1 MEDQYIID
9 QFSELQDH
17 LLVAVFDGH
26 SGTFAAE
33 YCSMNLKSKI
43 EESASWQAYAKMSQ
57 KTRKQNTNTL
67 GEALVQAYLQL
78 DDSLK
83 SLKSDG
89 LMEDNSGCTA
99 VCCII
104 TPTHLVCASVGDS
117 RAVIGGKETT
127 ISLTEDHKPENPE
140 ECARIEKAGG
150 FVADNRVLGEL
161 AMSRAIGDFR
171 YKGNKQ
177 LAFHEQLV
185 IAVPDVS
192 VHERDLQNDCVLVV
206 ACDGVWDVLSNDE
219 AVVFAQEY
227 IEKPAAFSIHDYIQ
241 KANALP
247 DQDNE
252 VDDLPSK
259 KRRLNANPEDDDDI
273 ESPSSSAEESSSDSE
288 SDEDGD
294 HTTSSA
300 VNTAGALISVA
311 LAKGSMDNISA
322 VVVKF
327 PAVNSLN
334 KK

>member
-1 MEDQYIID
+1 
-9 QFSELQDH
+9 
-17 LLVAVFDGH
+17 VAVFDGH

-43 EESASWQAYAKMSQ
+43 EESASWQAYMRMSQ
-57 KTRKQNTNTL
+57 KTRKQNANTL

-83 SLKSDG
+83 SLHIDG

-104 TPTHLVCASVGDS
+104 TPTHVVCASVGDS

-127 ISLTEDHKPENPE
+127 VSLTEDHKPENPE
-140 ECARIEKAGG
+140 ECVRIEQAGG

-171 YKGNKQ
+171 YKGNTQ

-192 VHERDLQNDCVLVV
+192 VHERDLQNDHVLIV

-241 KANALP
+241 K
-247 DQDNE
+247 DNSLRE
-252 VDDLPSK
+252 QEKSEDAQPLK
-259 KRRLNANPEDDDDI
+259 KRRVNADPEEDDNL
-273 ESPSSSAEESSSDSE
+273 ESSSSDSE
-288 SDEDGD
+288 SGEDGD
-294 HTTSSA
+294 HVAATA
-300 VNTAGALISVA
+300 VNSAGALISVA

-327 PAVNSLN
+327 PAVNSLQKN
-334 KK
+334 